1 MKLERIIFSVDNP
14 ADPYDLG
21 KALSLLVQMKA
32 TLKID
37 MLVNC
42 IGSYEGYLEPSFMV
56 YAKDFDEHIRGMFF
70 LDGQESIMRIPGD
83 PRQECTLEYLLDGR
97 IEPIGQLKSIPS
109 PKRSNDAWTYVLSTG
124 RYFTSEAKASGTEVH
139 GGLT

>member
-14 ADPYDLG
+14 PDPYALS

-37 MLVNC
+37 MLVPC

-56 YAKDFDEHIRGMFF
+56 YAKDFDKHIRGMFF

-83 PRQECTLEYLLDGR
+83 PRQECTLEYLLERSSSEGLRHGR
-97 IEPIGQLKSIPS
+97 IEPIGQLQSIPS
-109 PKRSNDAWTYVLSTG
+109 PTYHDAWTYVLGSG
-124 RYFTSEAKASGTEVH
+124 RYFTSTEA
-139 GGLT
+139 